1 MKLLKTLL
9 ALAFIYAACFIT
21 VAALFMPE
29 VFTAAGVT
37 SSLLIF
43 SAAGG
48 AGTAFSFNMTYLPE
62 FFSYNPAGNPLTS
75 LRVETQEDG
84 VLHDWNAAAIATMN
98 NFMKVG
104 TVTANDVNLRLS
116 DGELRPKNVTISGV
130 TSAAG
135 VVPFY
140 VVSDS
145 KGTVPFK
152 SSNAAIL
159 ALNPTRFEKFTALF
173 VPAMATLTDYAEI
186 EYDDGHK
193 QRWEMEDIRR
203 MSSTFQQV
211 EAIVINNVNGYIK
224 AATIRTAAL
233 TPAYILSVFVPGQ
246 KV

>member
-1 MKLLKTLL
+1 MKIFRTLL
-9 ALAFIYAACFIT
+9 TIAFFYMLCVSTTDLFALSL
-21 VAALFMPE
+21 VGS
-29 VFTAAGVT
+29 GVT
-37 SSLLIF
+37 DALLIF
-43 SAAGG
+43 TAPGG
-48 AGTAFSFNMTYLPE
+48 AATAFSFNMTYLPE
-62 FFSYNPAGNPLTS
+62 FFTYNPGANPLTS

-84 VLHDWNAAAIATMN
+84 VLHDWNAAAIAAMN

-135 VVPFY
+135 AVNFY
-140 VVSDS
+140 VASDNT
-145 KGTVPFK
+145 GTVPFK

-186 EYDDGHK
+186 EYFDGHK

-203 MSSTFQQV
+203 MSSVFQQV
-211 EAIVINNVNGYIK
+211 ETIVINNVNGYIK
-224 AATIRTAAL
+224 SATVRTAAL
-233 TPAYILSVFVPGQ
+233 TPAYVLSVFTPGQ
-246 KV
+246 K

>member
-1 MKLLKTLL
+1 MKLFRTFLS
-9 ALAFIYAACFIT
+9 LAFMFVLCLTT
-21 VAALFMPE
+21 VQIFANPE
-29 VFTAAGVT
+29 MFTAIGVT
-37 SSLLIF
+37 SGLLIF
-43 SAAGG
+43 TAPGG
-48 AGTAFSFNMTYLPE
+48 VGTAFSFNMTYLPE
-62 FFSYNPAGNPLTS
+62 FLTYNPGANPLTS

-130 TSAAG
+130 TAAAG
-135 VVPFY
+135 AVPFY
-140 VVSDS
+140 VASDS
-145 KGTVPFK
+145 VGTVPFK

-159 ALNPTRFEKFTALF
+159 ALNPTRFEKFTAVF
-173 VPAMATLTDYAEI
+173 IPAMATATDYAEI
-186 EYDDGHK
+186 EYYDGHK

-203 MSSTFQQV
+203 RSSDFQQV

-233 TPAYILSVFVPGQ
+233 TPAYILSIFVKGQ
-246 KV
+246 